1 MTGENGTASRRSP
14 LAGRIAGAPISWGV
28 CEVPG
33 WGFQLAAERVLT
45 EMAALG
51 LAATELGPD
60 GFLPTVPEDAADL
73 LGEHQL
79 ACVGGFM
86 PVRLHERGP
95 ADGGAADP
103 VAVEIAGRIAQL
115 RSSRATTMVLAADTG
130 LGGSYDERPAL
141 DAAGWG
147 RLLSRLDHAN
157 ERAGAVGVTA
167 TLHPHMGTLV
177 QNAAEVDRVLSGCGI
192 GLCLDTGHM
201 FVGGADV
208 HAVARESPDRVA
220 HVHLKD
226 VDADLAA
233 AVSSGRLAYG
243 TAVRQGL
250 YTPLGRGAV
259 GIGDLVVTLERA
271 GYAGWYVLEQDTV
284 LDHEPTEGAGP
295 ALQVRESLDYLT
307 GLAPQLTG
315 ETAAR
320 RPHESAR

>member
-1 MTGENGTASRRSP
+1 VTAEHGPATGQSP

-33 WGFQLAAERVLT
+33 WGHQLPVERVLT

-60 GFLPTVPEDAADL
+60 GFLPTVPEEAADL
-73 LGEHQL
+73 LDEHQL

-86 PVRLHERGP
+86 PVRLHQSGP
-95 ADGGAADP
+95 ADGSAGDP
-103 VAVEIAGRIAQL
+103 VATEISGRIAQL
-115 RSSRATTMVLAADTG
+115 RRSRATTMVLAADTG
-130 LGGSYDERPAL
+130 LDSYDDRPEL
-141 DAAGWG
+141 DAEGWN
-147 RLLSRLDHAN
+147 RLLSRLDHAA
-157 ERAGAVGVTA
+157 ESAAAAGVLA

-208 HAVARESPDRVA
+208 HAIARSSPDRVA

-233 AVSSGRLAYG
+233 KVRSGRLAYG

-250 YTPLGRGAV
+250 FTPLGRGAV
-259 GIGDLVVTLERA
+259 GIGDLVVALERA

-284 LDHEPTEGAGP
+284 LDAEPDDGEGP
-295 ALQVRESLDYLT
+295 MLQVRESLDYLA
-307 GLAPQLTG
+307 GLAPALTG
-315 ETAAR
+315 EAAAR
-320 RPHESAR
+320 RPA

>member
-1 MTGENGTASRRSP
+1 VTGENGSASDQSP

-33 WGFQLAAERVLT
+33 WGYQLAAERVLT

-60 GFLPTVPEDAADL
+60 GFLPTVPEKAADL
-73 LGEHQL
+73 LGDHHL

-86 PVRLHERGP
+86 PVRLHQDGP
-95 ADGGAADP
+95 SDGGAADP
-103 VAVEIAGRIAQL
+103 VAAEIAGRIDQL
-115 RSSRATTMVLAADTG
+115 RRSRASTMVLAADAG
-130 LGGSYDERPAL
+130 LDSYDERREL
-141 DAAGWG
+141 DAAGWD
-147 RLLSRLDHAN
+147 RLLARLDHAAASA
-157 ERAGAVGVTA
+157 EAGGIVA

-208 HAVARESPDRVA
+208 HEVAQSSPDRVA

-226 VDADLAA
+226 VDGDLSAD
-233 AVSSGRLAYG
+233 VRSGRIPYA

-250 YTPLGRGAV
+250 FTPLGQGAV
-259 GIGDLVVTLERA
+259 GIGDLVLALERA

-284 LDHEPTEGAGP
+284 LNGEPAEGGGP
-295 ALQVRESLDYLT
+295 VLQVRESLDYLA
-307 GLAPQLTG
+307 GLAPLLAG
-315 ETAAR
+315 ETASR
-320 RPHESAR
+320 RPA

>member
-1 MTGENGTASRRSP
+1 MTGENGKLSGESP

-33 WGFQLAAERVLT
+33 WGYQLSADRVLT

-51 LAATELGPD
+51 LAAAELGPD
-60 GFLPTVPEDAADL
+60 GFLPTVPEAAADL
-73 LGEHQL
+73 LGEHRL

-86 PVRLHERGP
+86 PVRLHEGGP
-95 ADGGAADP
+95 SDGGTTDP
-103 VAVEIAGRIAQL
+103 VAAEIAGRIAQL
-115 RSSRATTMVLAADTG
+115 RRSRATTMVLAADTG
-130 LGGSYDERPAL
+130 IESYDDRPEL
-141 DAAGWG
+141 DAAGWN
-147 RLLSRLDHAN
+147 RLLSRLDHAH
-157 ERAGAVGVTA
+157 ESAAAGGVTA

-192 GLCLDTGHM
+192 GLCLDSGHM

-208 HAVARESPDRVA
+208 HAVAASSPDRVA

-233 AVSSGRLAYG
+233 AVQSGRLGYR

-250 YTPLGRGAV
+250 YTPLGQGGV
-259 GIGDLVVTLERA
+259 GIGDLVVALERA

-284 LDHEPTEGAGP
+284 LDGEPAEGAGP
-295 ALQVRESLDYLT
+295 ALQVRESLDYLA
-307 GLAPQLTG
+307 GLAPELAG
-315 ETAAR
+315 NTAAS
-320 RPHESAR
+320 RPV